1 MGNTCSIYVH
11 VRLGQSCASML
22 FPPPVAQ
29 YAYAMAVLA
38 GVFLL
43 FYLLA
48 LLVISRFAKP
58 LIVALCTGQLCGNN
72 VDSKDD
78 GVEHAEAIDAGD
90 PVSLC
95 MSNTYA
101 EFGEEETDGWSGG
114 GKPLASNGS
123 EAIEMKEIR
132 RPSDPEDGVKNVTRS
147 LPRNMG
153 VSFNSTPERIRKAQ
167 TIDTRHQRAP
177 LRRQRTSVSESSP
190 MGSVKCKPTVLDILS
205 GRYEDY
211 RLRTDS
217 GSRRGTGSSFGGEDR
232 RRLDSV
238 SSVGQRNRLERASTI
253 SSCYGPDP
261 GSTEQPERPKFKKA
275 YSVKSPTDTQRP
287 FIDTERE
294 GVQHASNPSLASRHD
309 TEPRSHPMSLQ
320 LHHRANSFTSGSTTP
335 SPLEP
340 PPTPIRAGTP
350 LDSIKEEDTLPRKPK
365 RPPLSRI
372 QSVDE
377 EAGESLLASHS
388 SESSHGSESGT
399 PVQVRRQSPSSVVRN
414 LVSPG
419 AKYNVQKAASLQ
431 KENELLTPLVRD
443 DAAVQG
449 SVPLATHESRQEPA
463 APSVGTPN
471 AITDPTQPEPQ
482 ISDQAV
488 PHGVQS
494 ALSPPANGQGE
505 EENEEERS
513 TSAQPL
519 AESREFESRTSTHT
533 PGEMEGELGK
543 EESTTIEL
551 RHDDCNGDFLMD
563 PNLAEMT
570 FPEGKDAQRQ
580 SNRLA
585 SCIRLLLCVTQLY
598 CHLLRHCYTVADV
611 VMCCVSVTH
620 DSCCCL
626 V

>member
-153 VSFNSTPERIRKAQ
+153 VSINSTPERIRKAQ

-177 LRRQRTSVSESSP
+177 FRRQRTSVSESSP

-287 FIDTERE
+287 FVDTERE

-419 AKYNVQKAASLQ
+419 AKYSVQKAASLQ

-449 SVPLATHESRQEPA
+449 SVPLATQENRQEPA

-471 AITDPTQPEPQ
+471 AITDPTQREPQ

-494 ALSPPANGQGE
+494 ALSPLANGQGE

-533 PGEMEGELGK
+533 PGEMEGELG
-543 EESTTIEL
+543 EQESTAIEL

-580 SNRLA
+580 SNRSA
-585 SCIRLLLCVTQLY
+585 SCIRLLLC
-598 CHLLRHCYTVADV
+598 CHTSVLSPTASLLHSSRRRHVLRLCHALTHV
-611 VMCCVSVTH
+611 VV
-620 DSCCCL
+620 
-626 V
+626 

>member
-1 MGNTCSIYVH
+1 
-11 VRLGQSCASML
+11 ML

-78 GVEHAEAIDAGD
+78 GGEHAEAIDAGD

-101 EFGEEETDGWSGG
+101 ELGEEETDGWFEG
-114 GKPLASNGS
+114 GKPPASNGS

-153 VSFNSTPERIRKAQ
+153 VSINSTPERIRKAQ
-167 TIDTRHQRAP
+167 TIETRHQRAP
-177 LRRQRTSVSESSP
+177 FRRQRTSVSESSP
-190 MGSVKCKPTVLDILS
+190 MGSDKCKPTVLDILS

-287 FIDTERE
+287 FVDTDRE

-340 PPTPIRAGTP
+340 SSTPIRAGTP

-372 QSVDE
+372 PTVDE

-443 DAAVQG
+443 DATVQG
-449 SVPLATHESRQEPA
+449 SVPLATQENRQEPA
-463 APSVGTPN
+463 ASVGTPN

-494 ALSPPANGQGE
+494 ALSPLANGQGE

-533 PGEMEGELGK
+533 PGEMEGELG
-543 EESTTIEL
+543 EQESTAIEL

-580 SNRLA
+580 SNRSA

-620 DSCCCL
+620 
-626 V
+626 